1 MKYLVDSDQIIWY
14 LKGKPQT
21 VEKLQSLKG
30 ELAVSVISVGEVAEG
45 VFGEKFEEKRRKGLE
60 NFLAGTKVLEINQ
73 EVIYRFAKLRSGLRK
88 RGNLIDNF
96 DLLIAA
102 TCLCHN
108 LTLITGNKRDF
119 SRIEGLK
126 IEII

>member
-1 MKYLVDSDQIIWY
+1 
-14 LKGKPQT
+14 
-21 VEKLQSLKG
+21 
-30 ELAVSVISVGEVAEG
+30 
-45 VFGEKFEEKRRKGLE
+45 
-60 NFLAGTKVLEINQ
+60 LAGTKILEINQ
-73 EVIYRFAKLRSGLRK
+73 EVVYNFAKFRSGLKK